1 MRAHYKSLFFS
12 VLISGLL
19 FMPTMA
25 QTLQPDDATR
35 TLRWVSPSLVEVT
48 ITSHEI
54 TQKGFYLLRNQSIVR
69 HGTWT
74 LWTNGEKTM
83 AASYDKGELE
93 WLQHPNGKQYT
104 AADIKQQRGQEP
116 APFLIV
122 D

>member
-1 MRAHYKSLFFS
+1 MKTQLKSLLFS
-12 VLISGLL
+12 ALVFGTLL
-19 FMPTMA
+19 MPAMA

-54 TQKGFYLLRNQSIVR
+54 TQKGFYLLRNQTIVR
-69 HGTWT
+69 HGSWT

-83 AASYDKGELE
+83 AASYDKGELQWIE
-93 WLQHPNGKQYT
+93 HPNGKQYT
-104 AADIKQQRGQEP
+104 AADIKQQRGQDSTP
-116 APFLIV
+116 YLIV